1 MPKARQPDDLVVFNY
16 AQSKKKLPPATEIDT
31 LIPPE
36 IMAELTKDDA
46 APYFSVEAIQ
56 FPAIGNG
63 IRYGSKGTYKKE
75 FFNSFIEKTKEKAIP
90 GSKFGHQWTDR
101 PSNDFYMVG
110 GKIVE
115 NSGSPDSGIA
125 YFKMYIPPKGFTTE
139 NYGFIRDARAHMV
152 KYSLV
157 ARPEYTIKS
166 GQDGTDEYVF
176 SGSNGGERNDAVEE
190 GAMDQIVNSQG
201 NELDFDA
208 AKALIEEG
216 HFDRD
221 TKIDG
226 GVIQNGM
233 VYRSALR
240 VMLSRANET
249 ERPALAELMSMIDKT
264 KNGGKPV
271 EKEEA
276 ITLLSNL
283 ISNGKEKAADIAKA
297 VGFDAVI
304 RNATDEAN
312 AATIKVL
319 NDKLGDKPLE
329 ALDAM
334 IAENKANAVAVVENA
349 IATLTPKTVKNVKDE
364 DVPNDA
370 FTYAF
375 SKAQGKKGT
384 ELTTAVENL
393 KTDSIMLALVR
404 NLADGNSSVHQVH
417 PDNRKSGQVE
427 NGDNGTP
434 TTRIKE

>member
-1 MPKARQPDDLVVFNY
+1 MPKARQPDDLIVFNY
-16 AQSKKKLPPATEIDT
+16 ARSKSKLPPADEIDT
-31 LIPPE
+31 LVPNE
-36 IMAELTKDDA
+36 IMAELTKDDP
-46 APYFSVEAIQ
+46 APYFSVEALI
-56 FPAIGNG
+56 FPITGNG
-63 IRYGSKGTYKKE
+63 LRYGSKGTYKKG
-75 FFNSFIEKTKEKAIP
+75 FFNSFIDKTKEKPIP

-115 NSGSPDSGIA
+115 NASDKESGTA

-157 ARPEYTIKS
+157 AKPEYTITTNKE
-166 GQDGTDEYVF
+166 GIEEYVF
-176 SGSNGGERNDAVEE
+176 TGSVGSERNDAVED

-201 NELDFDA
+201 NSLDIDA

-216 HFDRD
+216 HVDKD

-276 ITLLSNL
+276 VTLLSNL

-297 VGFDAVI
+297 VGFEAVL

-312 AATIKVL
+312 AATVKVL
-319 NDKLGDKPLE
+319 NEKLGDKPIE

-364 DVPNDA
+364 DVANDA

-384 ELTTAVENL
+384 ELTEAVENL
-393 KTDSIMLALVR
+393 KKDSIMIALVR
-404 NLADGNSSVHQVH
+404 NLADGNSGVHQVH
-417 PDNRKSGQVE
+417 PDIRKSGQVE
-427 NGDNGTP
+427 NGDDGTP